1 MLCESQARETE
12 AYDALVTGAPK
23 KQELARR
30 LLTLFRTF
38 HQPPAPAI
46 ASQQNPTGGL
56 SMGPPAPRL
65 VLQPGELD
73 KVNEFLSTLRS
84 GVQAPTQPLTATA
97 QHRSVVLTTPD
108 ASDAASP
115 SPWSSFMSS
124 AGVGAS
130 SATRRASRGLSFWCP
145 LLEFRR
151 GVYSG
156 GMDALTAD
164 CREQVRKVKGW
175 ARPPD
180 ASTVRTAGERAACGD
195 A

>member
-12 AYDALVTGAPK
+12 AYDALVTGSPK

-30 LLTLFRTF
+30 LLTLLRIF
-38 HQPPAPAI
+38 HQPPPPGI
-46 ASQQNPTGGL
+46 TSHQNATGGL

-124 AGVGAS
+124 AGVGTS
-130 SATRRASRGLSFWCP
+130 SASNETRKPGIVLLVSAPRVSSRCIFWRYGR
-145 LLEFRR
+145 L
-151 GVYSG
+151 
-156 GMDALTAD
+156 D
-164 CREQVRKVKGW
+164 CRLQGAGPQGQGVG
-175 ARPPD
+175 
-180 ASTVRTAGERAACGD
+180 AST
-195 A
+195 